1 VQVDGGIFALEL
13 PDLLWETEKTGTDRF
28 GYPLPTGEGGVPRW
42 GVVCDPYL
50 LWKLVRKRLSDRQSR
65 HMVTLSPILLGEQG
79 VVHLHSLVADL
90 VRPQWLFDVS
100 RVMDDGPPILL
111 AE

>member
-1 VQVDGGIFALEL
+1 
-13 PDLLWETEKTGTDRF
+13 
-28 GYPLPTGEGGVPRW
+28 
-42 GVVCDPYL
+42 
-50 LWKLVRKRLSDRQSR
+50 
-65 HMVTLSPILLGEQG
+65 MVTLCPLVLGDQG

-90 VRPQWLFDVS
+90 GLPQWLFDVS